1 MGVSVVCINFL
12 EDSCRG
18 CNVEIY
24 DAQLLRKLRKKV
36 HIVLQLIKDVLT
48 QFGFNSPITL
58 RLLVF
63 VLKQLIGVIVAILH

>member
-1 MGVSVVCINFL
+1 MGVSIVCFNFL
-12 EDSCRG
+12 GDSCRG
-18 CNVEIY
+18 CDVEIN

-36 HIVLQLIKDVLT
+36 HTVLQLIKDFLT
-48 QFGFNSPITL
+48 HFGFNSPITL